1 MYCYPGNRMAV
12 HINGENWGGKMY
24 RIIKTL
30 NHNAILAA
38 DMEDN
43 QEYIL
48 LGKGIGFGKKVSERV
63 EAPDDVS
70 IYSLKNVSEQ
80 GKAREFVRDIP
91 PECFEISNR
100 ILEQAEAEFGKI
112 DRDILFPMANHIA
125 YAVKRMQAGE
135 QISNPLTS
143 DIRILFYKEYKI
155 AELSRELLKEMM
167 QVEIMDDEIGYIALH
182 VHSSIEDEKVAT
194 SMQMAM
200 VVRECV
206 SMIEEQ
212 TGTKIDVLSLDYNRL
227 MNHVK
232 YMFARVVSGDVLK
245 VNMNAYIMQNY
256 PKAYEIA
263 SVICEHMGKAV
274 NKVLADVEIG
284 YLAMHVQRVMGEED

>member
-1 MYCYPGNRMAV
+1 
-12 HINGENWGGKMY
+12 MY

-30 NHNAILAA
+30 NHNAVLAA
-38 DMEDN
+38 DMKDN

-48 LGKGIGFGKKVSERV
+48 LAKGIGFGKKVSERV
-63 EAPDDVS
+63 EAPEDAS

-80 GKAREFVRDIP
+80 GKAKELVRDIP
-91 PECFEISNR
+91 AEYLEISNR
-100 ILEQAEAEFGKI
+100 ILERAEKEFGKI

-125 YAVKRMQAGE
+125 YAVKRMQNGE

-167 QVEIMDDEIGYIALH
+167 HVDITEDEIGYIALH
-182 VHSSIEDEKVAT
+182 VHSSIEDEAVSV
-194 SMQMAM
+194 SMQMALI
-200 VVRECV
+200 VRECV
-206 SMIEEQ
+206 TMIEEQ
-212 TGTKIDVLSLDYNRL
+212 SGRKIDILSLDYNRL

-232 YMFARVVSGDVLK
+232 FMFARAVSGEKLK
-245 VNMNAYIMQNY
+245 LNMNDYIRQQY

-263 SVICEHMGKAV
+263 EIICSHMGKAL
-274 NKVLADVEIG
+274 NKTLDDVETG
-284 YLAMHVQRVMGEED
+284 YLAMHIERVLMDEN

>member
-1 MYCYPGNRMAV
+1 
-12 HINGENWGGKMY
+12 MY

-30 NHNAILAA
+30 NHNAVLAA
-38 DMEDN
+38 DMKDN

-48 LGKGIGFGKKVSERV
+48 LAKGIGFGKKVSERV
-63 EAPDDVS
+63 EAPEDAS

-80 GKAREFVRDIP
+80 GKAKELVRDIP
-91 PECFEISNR
+91 AEYFEISNR
-100 ILEQAEAEFGKI
+100 ILERAEKEFGKI

-125 YAVKRMQAGE
+125 YAVKRMQNGE

-167 QVEIMDDEIGYIALH
+167 HVDITEDEIGYIALH
-182 VHSSIEDEKVAT
+182 VHSSIEDEAVSV
-194 SMQMAM
+194 SMQMALI
-200 VVRECV
+200 VRECV
-206 SMIEEQ
+206 TMIEEQ
-212 TGTKIDVLSLDYNRL
+212 SGRKIDILSLDYNRL

-232 YMFARVVSGDVLK
+232 FMFARAVSGEKLK
-245 VNMNAYIMQNY
+245 LNMNDYIRQQY

-263 SVICEHMGKAV
+263 EIICSHMGKAL
-274 NKVLADVEIG
+274 NKTLDDVETG
-284 YLAMHVQRVMGEED
+284 YLAMHIERVLMDEN